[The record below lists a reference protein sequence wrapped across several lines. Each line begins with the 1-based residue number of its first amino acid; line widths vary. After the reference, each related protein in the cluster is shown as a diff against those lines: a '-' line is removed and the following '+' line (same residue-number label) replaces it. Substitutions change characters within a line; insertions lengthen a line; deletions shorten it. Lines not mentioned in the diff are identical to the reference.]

1 VIPTPAELTA
11 MQQPIEVVLEQYE
24 ELCRHQEFLFAA
36 AEMDADGEDF
46 EDDHYVESLPVGMR
60 FPEETVAW
68 EERVE
73 QAHIWRMRSL
83 RRWKT

>member
-1 VIPTPAELTA
+1 ML
-11 MQQPIEVVLEQYE
+11 
-24 ELCRHQEFLFAA
+24 AA
-36 AEMDADGEDF
+36 AEMHADGEDF

-73 QAHIWRMRSL
+73 QVHIWRMRSL